1 MPEEERIVDPNTGGA
16 KGQKLARFDLI
27 PPDPMW
33 QLAEVYGL
41 GAKKYE
47 DDNWLKGYRWRLSI
61 GALLRH
67 VFMFTRGEYLD
78 AESERPHLAH
88 AMFHCCALMEFH
100 RLHRG
105 TDDRQCTTIG
115 AQGYKALLQSL
126 EEMAKAPC
134 EPVDKRKRVYVAGP
148 MRGIRFYNF
157 GAFDAASAWL
167 RVQGHDVVNPADLDR
182 DTGFD
187 PYTLPNSHDWS
198 TTPPGFDMKAC
209 RRRDLDALETCDAI
223 YMLNGW
229 WNSRGARAEK
239 AHAEWI
245 GLEVMQ

>member
-1 MPEEERIVDPNTGGA
+1 MLDEERIVDPTTGGA

-67 VFMFTRGEYLD
+67 VFMFLRGEYTD
-78 AESERPHLAH
+78 AESGKPHLAH

-100 RLHRG
+100 RLGRG
-105 TDDRQCTTIG
+105 TDDRQCTTVGKEGERQIKIT
-115 AQGYKALLQSL
+115 Y
-126 EEMAKAPC
+126 EMSK
-134 EPVDKRKRVYVAGP
+134 KRRVYVAGP
-148 MRGIRFYNF
+148 MRGKPYYNF
-157 GAFDAASAWL
+157 PAFDNISQIL
-167 RVQGHDVVNPADLDR
+167 RAQGYDAVNPADLDR
-182 DTGFD
+182 ETGFD
-187 PYTLPNSHDWS
+187 PFRLPIDHDWT

-223 YMLNGW
+223 YLLSGW
-229 WNSRGARAEK
+229 EKSVGARAEK

-245 GLEVMQ
+245 GLEITGYDID